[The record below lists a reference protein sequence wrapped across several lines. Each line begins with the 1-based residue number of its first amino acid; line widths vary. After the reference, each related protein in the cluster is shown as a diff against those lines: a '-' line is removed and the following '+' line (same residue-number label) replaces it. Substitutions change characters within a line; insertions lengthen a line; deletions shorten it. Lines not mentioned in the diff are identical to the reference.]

1 MNKNKK
7 AVVIGSGFGGLS
19 SALMLQ
25 ANGYETIIVEAL
37 DIPGGRGR
45 VFRVKDY
52 EFEAGPTVVTAPE
65 LLEEVYAKAGLNF
78 DEEIELLETTP
89 FYDLFWED
97 GTHMHYYGDE
107 KLLLDEIMKI
117 SPEDVDNYSK
127 FYDQTC
133 KIYKKGFDELVR
145 EPFLNY
151 FDFVKQLPNLAYL
164 RADRSVFS
172 LAKKYFKN
180 DKLRQ
185 AFSFHSLLLGGNP
198 TTTTSIYA
206 LIHALE
212 RKEGVFY
219 VKGGTHV
226 LIENMLDNFK
236 KMSGEIVYN
245 LSVVEILVDNQ
256 EIKGVKLSDG
266 SIIETDIVVSNA
278 DITKTYLEMLPNNV
292 KKDYDKKWFGKKK
305 YTPSLFVTYFATN
318 REYKDLA
325 HHSVVFG
332 GRYEEMLKDIYE
344 PNNILTDDFS
354 LYLHAPKRSDNSRAP
369 DGHEMFYV
377 LSVVPNLKSLDNW
390 EEIKT
395 EYQNKILKSLEDRQ
409 IIPNLFDHLE
419 FAESFTPN
427 DFESVL
433 QSQHG
438 SAFSLQPTLFQSGPF
453 RPMNKSKMI
462 KGLYFTGAGTQ
473 PGAGIPGTIA
483 SGLITTNLIF
493 NDYPSIKIIENLKNK
508 ISE

>member
-97 GTHMHYYGDE
+97 GTQMHYYGDE

-245 LSVVEILVDNQ
+245 QSVVEILVDNQ

-292 KKDYDKKWFGKKK
+292 KK
-305 YTPSLFVTYFATN
+305 
-318 REYKDLA
+318 E
-325 HHSVVFG
+325 
-332 GRYEEMLKDIYE
+332 
-344 PNNILTDDFS
+344 
-354 LYLHAPKRSDNSRAP
+354 
-369 DGHEMFYV
+369 
-377 LSVVPNLKSLDNW
+377 
-390 EEIKT
+390 
-395 EYQNKILKSLEDRQ
+395 
-409 IIPNLFDHLE
+409 
-419 FAESFTPN
+419 
-427 DFESVL
+427 
-433 QSQHG
+433 
-438 SAFSLQPTLFQSGPF
+438 
-453 RPMNKSKMI
+453 
-462 KGLYFTGAGTQ
+462 
-473 PGAGIPGTIA
+473 
-483 SGLITTNLIF
+483 
-493 NDYPSIKIIENLKNK
+493 
-508 ISE
+508 